1 MKKHLPA
8 KGLSLAIFV
17 MLICPTVYG
26 QIIRI
31 DSTSNWRKSFK
42 GGINLNQAS
51 FSSNWKA
58 GGVSSIGF
66 NALVNYKANY
76 KKGKHSWDNEV
87 DLLYG
92 LVKNS
97 GQGTRKTLDRIYIDT
112 KYGHELNK
120 NWGTFVALNFLS
132 QFAKGYRYE
141 TVNGV
146 EESLLISDF
155 LSPAFITTSWGM
167 EYHPVDYF
175 KMRFSPFAPRVTV
188 LRNNDGRY
196 DAVDTA
202 KPYGVEVGEDTRFE
216 WLAFQLQ
223 AEFDKDIATNIN
235 LKWRY
240 LMFANYETLELKTI
254 DHRLD
259 VNLTG
264 KVNDFI
270 SVSLGGILLYDFDQ
284 DSGVQVSQAFSL
296 GFLYTFQNY
305 EDKKK

>member
-1 MKKHLPA
+1 MKTPLLKA
-8 KGLSLAIFV
+8 SLNLLLFFV
-17 MLICPTVYG
+17 LASLTGYS

-42 GGINLNQAS
+42 AGINLNQAS

-58 GGVSSIGF
+58 GGINSIGF
-66 NALVNYKANY
+66 NTLLNFKANY
-76 KKGKHSWDNEV
+76 KSGKRSWDNEI

-97 GQGTRKTLDRIYIDT
+97 GQSTRKTLDRIYLDT
-112 KYGHELNK
+112 KYGYSFND
-120 NWGTFVALNFLS
+120 NWGTFVALNILS

-146 EESLLISDF
+146 EQRALISDAF
-155 LSPAFITTSWGM
+155 APAFITTSWGV
-167 EYHPVDYF
+167 EYHPEDYF
-175 KMRFSPFAPRVTV
+175 KIRFSPFAPRVTI

-196 DAVDTA
+196 VAVDPQ
-202 KPYGVEVGEDTRFE
+202 KPYGVDVGDDTRFE
-216 WLAFQLQ
+216 WLAFQLL
-223 AEFDKDIATNIN
+223 AEYDKEIATNIT

-240 LMFANYETLELKTI
+240 LMFANYETIEMKTI

-259 VNLTG
+259 AILTG
-264 KVNDFI
+264 KVTNFI
-270 SVSLGGILLYDFDQ
+270 DVSVGGILLYDFDQ
-284 DSGVQVSQAFSL
+284 DSGAQVSQAFSL

-305 EDKKK
+305 DDKKK